1 MADAHE
7 GAAECDNEGLKNLI
21 VVGSPTPFAVE
32 SNLRLLRDLA
42 SLRENLIQN

>member
-7 GAAECDNEGLKNLI
+7 GAAECDNEGLKDLI
-21 VVGSPTPFAVE
+21 VVGLPT
-32 SNLRLLRDLA
+32 LLQLNQSVSLGDLA